1 MNIKNQLKTILLLGG
16 LTGLFLL
23 IGALAGGRTGLT
35 IALIFAGGM
44 NFVSY
49 WWSDKIVLWMYRAKE
64 ADKKKYPQ
72 LYSIIKEIAVKAHL
86 PMPKV
91 YIVPGQHPN
100 AFACGRSPKHGVVAF
115 TEGILNL
122 LNDHELK
129 GVTAHELSHIKNR
142 DTLIST
148 IAATIAGVISYIAI
162 MARWSAIFG
171 GMGNNQDNRG
181 NIVELLVLAIIAPL
195 LAMIIQLAISRSREY
210 MADESGATL
219 LKDSAGL
226 ASALQKLE
234 KGIDHAPLRPQ
245 GTTEATAHLFIENPF
260 KGKGLW
266 TLLSTHP
273 STSERVKRLQALT
286 F

>member
-1 MNIKNQLKTILLLGG
+1 
-16 LTGLFLL
+16 
-23 IGALAGGRTGLT
+23 
-35 IALIFAGGM
+35 
-44 NFVSY
+44 
-49 WWSDKIVLWMYRAKE
+49 
-64 ADKKKYPQ
+64 
-72 LYSIIKEIAVKAHL
+72 
-86 PMPKV
+86 
-91 YIVPGQHPN
+91 
-100 AFACGRSPKHGVVAF
+100 
-115 TEGILNL
+115 
-122 LNDHELK
+122 
-129 GVTAHELSHIKNR
+129 
-142 DTLIST
+142 
-148 IAATIAGVISYIAI
+148 